1 VPAIAWNL
9 PVVAPAKYGSGMR
22 SFCAALLA
30 LALPAC
36 INLPGLSDSD
46 AGATSGGG
54 DAATTT
60 DAGPSVTGTGCTQDL
75 GGGAVLCTETS
86 ECKGLTV
93 DHDQFPN
100 CGFRIHGT
108 AIVIECVCDN
118 QLCPLGVPNNC
129 TQAKDMLDT
138 QNEAQV
144 CAQVNEQG
152 RCAPLSTTQTG
163 AGAPSSSCDKACASE
178 CGGNPSCMQI
188 CGC

>member
-1 VPAIAWNL
+1 
-9 PVVAPAKYGSGMR
+9 MR
-22 SFCAALLA
+22 RSLCAAAAVLA

-36 INLPGLSDSD
+36 VQLPGLSDGD
-46 AGATSGGG
+46 AGASSASG
-54 DAATTT
+54 DAGATT
-60 DAGPSVTGTGCTQDL
+60 DAGPAVTGTGCTQDL

-93 DHDQFPN
+93 DHDKFPN

-118 QLCPLGVPNNC
+118 QLCPLGVPTNC

-144 CAQVNEQG
+144 CGQINEG
-152 RCAPLSTTQTG
+152 RCAPLSSPSQPG
-163 AGAPSSSCDKACASE
+163 AGAPPSSCDKACAGE
-178 CGGNPSCMQI
+178 CGGDPSCIQI